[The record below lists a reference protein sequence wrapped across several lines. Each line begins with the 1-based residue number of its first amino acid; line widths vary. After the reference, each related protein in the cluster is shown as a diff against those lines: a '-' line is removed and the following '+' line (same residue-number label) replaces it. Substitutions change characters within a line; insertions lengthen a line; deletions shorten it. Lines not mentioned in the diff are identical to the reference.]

1 MGLGDIKITVSPEM
15 EDLANRGINA
25 MQELTKAILGVT
37 CLVRELR
44 PSKEQAEKDA
54 DVMTWAEKSKMAD
67 AIRKDRTRVDVD
79 GVFRTEN
86 GPNYDVGRAPSDP
99 EPTVAKGEGP
109 PAP

>member
-25 MQELTKAILGVT
+25 MQELTKAILGIT

-67 AIRKDRTRVDVD
+67 AIRKERPLHPIDKMYEEE
-79 GVFRTEN
+79 GY
-86 GPNYDVGRAPSDP
+86 YDVGRAPSDP
-99 EPTVAKGEGP
+99 EAPVAKGEGP